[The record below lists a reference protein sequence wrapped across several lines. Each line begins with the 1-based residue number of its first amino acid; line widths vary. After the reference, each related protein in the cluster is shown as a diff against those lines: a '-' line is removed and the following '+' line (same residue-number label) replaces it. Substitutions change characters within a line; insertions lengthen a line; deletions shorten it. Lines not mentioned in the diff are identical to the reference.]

1 MSGISGFDSR
11 KHELSPAYPSWHRS
25 MAYCGVG
32 SLGGRQHTE
41 NEVWGWPSRRRFRGW
56 KIETD
61 KRTIK
66 WKNEW
71 EKEQVNE
78 WVMLSVYLWKEKDRL
93 ARKYIFTKKRYSF
106 FLCLSLSLTA
116 THKILIQKYPHEH
129 TKHQHSPTLTNIL
142 PHTNTQVFT
151 NENISLIYP
160 QKRNTPRHTNK
171 YSQTNWTQN
180 IKNSSW
186 KS

>member
-41 NEVWGWPSRRRFRGW
+41 NEVSGWPSRRRFRGW

-71 EKEQVNE
+71 AKEQVNE
-78 WVMLSVYLWKEKDRL
+78 WVMLSVYLWKEKDRI
-93 ARKYIFTKKRYSF
+93 ARKYIFTKKRISF
-106 FLCLSLSLTA
+106 FLSLFISLSHTTA
-116 THKILIQKYPHEH
+116 HKILIQKYPHEH
-129 TKHQHSPTLTNIL
+129 TKHINIVTKIL
-142 PHTNTQVFT
+142 PPTHKHTSV
-151 NENISLIYP
+151 Y
-160 QKRNTPRHTNK
+160 KWK
-171 YSQTNWTQN
+171 YSTDISTKKKHTKTYKQTITDKLNA
-180 IKNSSW
+180 KH
-186 KS
+186 KK